1 MIFVCLQPD
10 KMEVPR
16 QKRKYEKKQKVL
28 PLSSGAS
35 HHQGPAVFNAK
46 DLNQYDFPSSDDEP
60 FSQVPAPHTVP
71 TSPPSWSILAFRCRF
86 WSCCNLEPLFTAA
99 FGLFRSRRGERPRWR
114 LRLSQEV
121 GLPVLRRKWRRDWSS
136 FTLIAISHV
145 THRSVAVGNALFLP
159 PASSGLC
166 GELAVV
172 WPRGGRPR

>member
-1 MIFVCLQPD
+1 MIPVFLQPD

-71 TSPPSWSILAFRCRF
+71 TSPPSWSILAFRGADSGLAVTWKLC
-86 WSCCNLEPLFTAA
+86 SQLHSGSSEAEEENDPDGAYA
-99 FGLFRSRRGERPRWR
+99 F
-114 LRLSQEV
+114 
-121 GLPVLRRKWRRDWSS
+121 RRKSGCQYYSVSDP
-136 FTLIAISHV
+136 V
-145 THRSVAVGNALFLP
+145 TGTVSPLSPSVM
-159 PASSGLC
+159 
-166 GELAVV
+166 
-172 WPRGGRPR
+172 